1 MPTHPPGCY
10 IVATINNPG
19 VNLPK
24 GISMAIYQIKVTGN
38 LDQTWVSWF
47 NQMKI
52 TTEDN
57 QNEGSITVFTG
68 PVSDQAE
75 LRGLL
80 IKIWDLNLE
89 LLSVQKMRGLT

>member
-1 MPTHPPGCY
+1 
-10 IVATINNPG
+10 
-19 VNLPK
+19 
-24 GISMAIYQIKVTGN
+24 MAIYQIKVTGN

-47 NQMKI
+47 NRMKI
-52 TTEDN
+52 TTEED
-57 QNEGSITVFTG
+57 QTDGRITVLTG

-89 LLSVQKMRGLT
+89 LLSVQKMIGLTYLDDGEYPRNM

>member
-1 MPTHPPGCY
+1 
-10 IVATINNPG
+10 
-19 VNLPK
+19 
-24 GISMAIYQIKVTGN
+24 MAIYQIMVAGN

-52 TTEDN
+52 TTEEDHN
-57 QNEGSITVFTG
+57 DGPITVFTG
-68 PVSDQAE
+68 PISDQAE

-89 LLSVQKMRGLT
+89 VLSVQKMRGLT

>member
-1 MPTHPPGCY
+1 
-10 IVATINNPG
+10 
-19 VNLPK
+19 
-24 GISMAIYQIKVTGN
+24 MAIYQIKVTGN

-52 TTEDN
+52 TTENN
-57 QNEGSITVFTG
+57 QTDGPITVFTG
-68 PVSDQAE
+68 PISDQSE

-89 LLSVQKMRGLT
+89 LLSVQKIKDLGGFTDE

>member
-1 MPTHPPGCY
+1 
-10 IVATINNPG
+10 
-19 VNLPK
+19 
-24 GISMAIYQIKVTGN
+24 MAIYQIKVAGN

-47 NQMKI
+47 NRMKI
-52 TTEDN
+52 STESD
-57 QNEGSITVFTG
+57 QTDGPITVFTG

-89 LLSVQKMRGLT
+89 LISVQKMRGLTQLDEGQYPRST

>member
-1 MPTHPPGCY
+1 
-10 IVATINNPG
+10 
-19 VNLPK
+19 
-24 GISMAIYQIKVTGN
+24 MAIYQIKVTGN

-52 TTEDN
+52 TTEGN
-57 QNEGSITVFTG
+57 QNEGPITVFTG

-80 IKIWDLNLE
+80 VKIWDLNLE
-89 LLSVQKMRGLT
+89 LFSVQKLRF

>member
-1 MPTHPPGCY
+1 
-10 IVATINNPG
+10 
-19 VNLPK
+19 
-24 GISMAIYQIKVTGN
+24 MAIYQIKVTGN

-52 TTEDN
+52 TAEGN
-57 QNEGSITVFTG
+57 QNDGPITVFTG

-80 IKIWDLNLE
+80 VKIWDLNLE
-89 LLSVQKMRGLT
+89 LLSVQKMIGLTQLEESEYTRNA

>member
-1 MPTHPPGCY
+1 
-10 IVATINNPG
+10 
-19 VNLPK
+19 
-24 GISMAIYQIKVTGN
+24 MAIYQIKVTGN

-52 TTEDN
+52 TAEGN
-57 QNEGSITVFTG
+57 QNDGPITIFTG

-89 LLSVQKMRGLT
+89 LLSVQKMIGLTQLEESEYTRNA

>member
-10 IVATINNPG
+10 IVSAMSKQV
-19 VNLPK
+19 VNLQK
-24 GISMAIYQIKVTGN
+24 DISMAIYQIKVTGN
-38 LDQTWVSWF
+38 LDQYLVSWF
-47 NQMKI
+47 NHMKI
-52 TTEDN
+52 TTESN
-57 QNEGSITVFTG
+57 QTDGPITMFTG

-89 LLSVQKMRGLT
+89 LLSVQKL

>member
-1 MPTHPPGCY
+1 
-10 IVATINNPG
+10 
-19 VNLPK
+19 
-24 GISMAIYQIKVTGN
+24 MAIYQIKVTGN

-52 TTEDN
+52 ATEDD
-57 QNEGSITVFTG
+57 QNDGPVTVFTG

-89 LLSVQKMRGLT
+89 LLSVQKMIGLTLLDEANIPQLRNF

>member
-1 MPTHPPGCY
+1 
-10 IVATINNPG
+10 
-19 VNLPK
+19 
-24 GISMAIYQIKVTGN
+24 MAIYQIKVTGN

-52 TTEDN
+52 MTESKQTD
-57 QNEGSITVFTG
+57 GPITVFTG

-89 LLSVQKMRGLT
+89 LLSVQKMIGLTQLEESEYTRNA

>member
-1 MPTHPPGCY
+1 
-10 IVATINNPG
+10 
-19 VNLPK
+19 
-24 GISMAIYQIKVTGN
+24 MAIYQIKVTGN

-52 TTEDN
+52 TTEGN
-57 QNEGSITVFTG
+57 QTEGPITVFTG
-68 PVSDQAE
+68 PVSDQAQ

-89 LLSVQKMRGLT
+89 LLSVQKMIGQTQLDEGEYPRSA

>member
-1 MPTHPPGCY
+1 
-10 IVATINNPG
+10 
-19 VNLPK
+19 
-24 GISMAIYQIKVTGN
+24 MAIYQIKVTGN

-52 TTEDN
+52 TAEGN
-57 QNEGSITVFTG
+57 QNDDPITVFTG
-68 PVSDQAE
+68 PISDQSE

-89 LLSVQKMRGLT
+89 LLSVQKMIGLTQ

>member
-1 MPTHPPGCY
+1 
-10 IVATINNPG
+10 
-19 VNLPK
+19 
-24 GISMAIYQIKVTGN
+24 MAIYQIKVTGN

-47 NQMKI
+47 NQMRI
-52 TTEDN
+52 TTEDD
-57 QNEGSITVFTG
+57 QNEGAITVFTG